1 MWALIPPHAADVFL
15 SLVFLQELVE
25 MIKAKKAAQEQVTAK
40 NKKWQRAAGKENT
53 HTHTE
58 HGLLTLCCSLFY
70 N

>member
-1 MWALIPPHAADVFL
+1 
-15 SLVFLQELVE
+15 

-40 NKKWQRAAGKENT
+40 IKKLQRAAGKEN
-53 HTHTE
+53 THTE